1 MLSLCLNY
9 KDEKN
14 TNFFLWEGDIV
25 VTTSKG
31 LRLNILVTKFYKFMG
46 IEFSPCYYLWHLFPV
61 VLGSFFVFQVAI
73 LLKGT
78 STLLN
83 KSL

>member
-25 VTTSKG
+25 VTTSKD
-31 LRLNILVTKFYKFMG
+31 LRLNILVTKFYKFMDIELAHVIICG
-46 IEFSPCYYLWHLFPV
+46 ICFH
-61 VLGSFFVFQVAI
+61 
-73 LLKGT
+73 
-78 STLLN
+78 
-83 KSL
+83 

>member
-1 MLSLCLNY
+1 MLFLCLNY

-31 LRLNILVTKFYKFMG
+31 LRLNILVTKFYKFMD
-46 IEFSPCYYLWHLFPV
+46 IEFSPCYYLWHLLPL
-61 VLGSFFVFQVAI
+61 VLGSFFFQVVI
-73 LLKGT
+73 LFIGT
-78 STLLN
+78 SELLN
-83 KSL
+83 KST

>member
-1 MLSLCLNY
+1 MLFLCLNY

-31 LRLNILVTKFYKFMG
+31 LRLNILVTKFYKFMD
-46 IEFSPCYYLWHLFPV
+46 IEFSPCY
-61 VLGSFFVFQVAI
+61 
-73 LLKGT
+73 
-78 STLLN
+78 
-83 KSL
+83 